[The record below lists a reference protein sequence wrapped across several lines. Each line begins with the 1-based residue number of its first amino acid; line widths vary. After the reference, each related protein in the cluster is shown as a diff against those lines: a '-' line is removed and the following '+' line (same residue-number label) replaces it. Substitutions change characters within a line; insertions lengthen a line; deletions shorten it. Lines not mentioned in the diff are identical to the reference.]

1 MIINYLK
8 DELLESF
15 IAKNYAE
22 LINSK
27 IQALAYFPQRNVVIN
42 DYIEK
47 ELEYRKLIIKNYIVF
62 YKINERE
69 KIVEVHRILY
79 GASD

>member
-1 MIINYLK
+1 MQ
-8 DELLESF
+8 
-15 IAKNYAE
+15 KNYAE

-27 IQALAYFPQRNVVIN
+27 IQALEYFSQRNVVIN

-79 GASD
+79 GASDWLYEL